1 MRYNNPP
8 RPYPQ
13 GEGDLK
19 IVSSNNNINKTN
31 FKKPPL
37 EGKVWRGSLLLIINK
52 YLRLTPHA
60 AKSYFETPPL
70 EGEVGRGA

>member
-1 MRYNNPP
+1 MRYNTPP
-8 RPYPQ
+8 RPSPQ

-52 YLRLTPHA
+52 I
-60 AKSYFETPPL
+60 PPL
-70 EGEVGRGA
+70 NPSCGKVIL